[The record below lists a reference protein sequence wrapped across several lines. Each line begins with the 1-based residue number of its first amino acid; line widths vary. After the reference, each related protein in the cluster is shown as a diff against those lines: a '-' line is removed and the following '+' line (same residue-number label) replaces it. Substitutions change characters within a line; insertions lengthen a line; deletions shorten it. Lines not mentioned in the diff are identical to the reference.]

1 MSRLAQAD
9 ALVPRAS
16 LSDPEERK
24 ALRIVLYRALMKLG
38 HVESI
43 VRYVQDPPDG
53 PLHEA
58 GDLDFDHFA
67 IVRIIGRVVPLT

>member
-1 MSRLAQAD
+1 ML
-9 ALVPRAS
+9 
-16 LSDPEERK
+16 
-24 ALRIVLYRALMKLG
+24 LG